1 MLTGAA
7 AAELGVGLDI
17 EALPAWLLRAAV
29 QYLAVRLYPLTS
41 TKLHSTAICYPRRVM
56 QDSLSRR
63 CKGLMNGGRGAGK
76 HRHRAQEGKREA
88 GAAGAAAHAS
98 GAAG

>member
-29 QYLAVRLYPLTS
+29 QYLAVHLCSLTF
-41 TKLHSTAICYPRRVM
+41 TKLHSNAVHVPKEGDAVPVVPAM
-56 QDSLSRR
+56 QRP
-63 CKGLMNGGRGAGK
+63 
-76 HRHRAQEGKREA
+76 EEF
-88 GAAGAAAHAS
+88 
-98 GAAG
+98 

>member
-29 QYLAVRLYPLTS
+29 QYLAVNPCPFNPIRLL
-41 TKLHSTAICYPRRVM
+41 STAVYGPEE
-56 QDSLSRR
+56 
-63 CKGLMNGGRGAGK
+63 GHA
-76 HRHRAQEGKREA
+76 AQVVLAVQGSHEL
-88 GAAGAAAHAS
+88 
-98 GAAG
+98 